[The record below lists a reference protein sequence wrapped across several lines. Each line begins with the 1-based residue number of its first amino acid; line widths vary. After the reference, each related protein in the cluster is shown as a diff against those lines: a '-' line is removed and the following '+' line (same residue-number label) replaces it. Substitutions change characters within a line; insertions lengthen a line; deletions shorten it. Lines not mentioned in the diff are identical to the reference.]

1 MMCGTEAPSEP
12 RNGQEAS
19 AVATYKMVYG
29 DDENVAEETLAD
41 ITSVESEDGWIVL
54 FRGNDAILRVQE
66 SHVQALELVLG

>member
-1 MMCGTEAPSEP
+1 MIAGTGALSEA
-12 RNGQEAS
+12 RIGQEAS
-19 AVATYKMVYG
+19 PVATYKMVYG

>member
-1 MMCGTEAPSEP
+1 MCGTEALSEP
-12 RNGQEAS
+12 RIGQEAS

>member
-29 DDENVAEETLAD
+29 DDENVAQETLAD